1 MTESTENLFLSVH
14 IASAEGT
21 IWEGTAHSV
30 SSANRDGPFDILPQH
45 AQFITLVSNA
55 PLTVRP
61 ISSAPET
68 FTFRSAVM
76 HVHGNTV
83 AVYVGI

>member
-1 MTESTENLFLSVH
+1 MAASDENLFLSVR
-14 IASAEGT
+14 IASAEGV
-21 IWEGTAHSV
+21 IWEGTANSV
-30 SSANRDGPFDILPQH
+30 SSVNRDGPFDILPQH

-55 PLTVRP
+55 PVIVRP
-61 ISSAPET
+61 VSGAAET

-76 HVHGNTV
+76 HVYGNTV

>member
-1 MTESTENLFLSVH
+1 MTASNENLFLSVR
-14 IASAEGT
+14 IASAEGV
-21 IWEGTAHSV
+21 IWEGTANSISSV
-30 SSANRDGPFDILPQH
+30 NHDGPFDVLPQH

-55 PLTVRP
+55 PVTVRP
-61 ISSAPET
+61 VSGVAET

-76 HVHGNTV
+76 HVYSNTV